1 MLDSKTWVK
10 LNSFPKSLNEICGL
24 FEINDVF
31 YVVGSNGIETLN
43 GELYKYPTYDNFS
56 WCNSYQY
63 EQDIL
68 VVRKNYYD
76 GYHESKLFNT
86 TTKKWSECN
95 IVKKRAYFSAI
106 YYLKQFWVVGG
117 TVFLDDGNYEIV
129 NTIEIHDPVS
139 KTTSLSPFKM
149 IQSRKDHKVIVYNN
163 KLYVFGGVYDNKLL
177 NTVEMYSPDANKFIT
192 MSPMKTARHDFGC
205 CRVGNLVYVMGGWD
219 KDKWTNSVEIYN
231 LDDDTWTF
239 GEELPVAGYKL
250 SACTV
255 HNELSE

>member
-1 MLDSKTWVK
+1 M
-10 LNSFPKSLNEICGL
+10 
-24 FEINDVF
+24 
-31 YVVGSNGIETLN
+31 
-43 GELYKYPTYDNFS
+43 
-56 WCNSYQY
+56 
-63 EQDIL
+63 
-68 VVRKNYYD
+68 
-76 GYHESKLFNT
+76 
-86 TTKKWSECN
+86 
-95 IVKKRAYFSAI
+95 
-106 YYLKQFWVVGG
+106 
-117 TVFLDDGNYEIV
+117 FLDDGNYEIV

-205 CRVGNLVYVMGGWD
+205 CRVGNLVYVMSGWD

-239 GEELPVAGYKL
+239 GEELPVAGYNL